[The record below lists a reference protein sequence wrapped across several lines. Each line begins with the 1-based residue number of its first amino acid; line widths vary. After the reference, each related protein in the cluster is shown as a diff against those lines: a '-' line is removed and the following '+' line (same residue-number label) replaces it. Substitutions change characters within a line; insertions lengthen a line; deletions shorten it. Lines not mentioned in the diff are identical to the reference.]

1 MPIRITGM
9 SSGLDIDKIVS
20 DLMRVER
27 IPLDKLKGKKTLT
40 TWKMDL
46 YRGINAQ
53 LDSFR
58 SKLNSLRFGG
68 DWQLAKATSTDES
81 SVSVSASGSAAA
93 ATHTIEVTSL
103 ARGAIKSS
111 GNPGISNASLQGSAL
126 AGSTNITAGV
136 NDQLNITLDG
146 VRKTITLSAGTYN
159 NAELQAELQ
168 TKIDAAFGAN
178 KLNVGLSGGQLNLTP
193 VGTSVPQ
200 VVVESVSGNSGLAS
214 LGFTDQQSYKVN
226 RNVQLGSIASKFS
239 AGPLTFGDFTINGQK
254 ISYSSTDTLS
264 DIINRVNQSAAGVI
278 MSYDEISD
286 KITLTSK
293 EIGSTA
299 KIDIQDGTGNFATAI
314 RMDATVA
321 TGADANVKI
330 DGIQSYRSSNT
341 FTIDGV
347 TYTLKKE
354 GTGTIHAT
362 VAKDTDA
369 ILKKVKE
376 FVESYNETIDL
387 LNKRLKE
394 ARFRDYPPLTDDQ
407 KKEMNEKDIELWEEK
422 AKSGLLRNDSILAE
436 ALTSLRS
443 IATKTVTGISSSYN
457 SLHLIGIDTVPYSS
471 LTPNDNGKLVYD
483 EAKLKAAIEKDPDG
497 VIRMFANQSDA
508 SSAKGIA
515 QAMYEQANASI
526 SQLITKAGGV
536 GAIMNDIN
544 TELGLQVNDLEE
556 EIESFQAR
564 LTRME
569 DYYYKKFGAMEKA
582 ISASNSQLAWLM
594 QQFG

>member
-9 SSGLDIDKIVS
+9 SSGLDIDKMVS

-27 IPLDKLKGKKTLT
+27 IPLDNLKSKKTLT

-53 LDSFR
+53 LESFR
-58 SKLNSLRFGG
+58 SKLNSLRFSG
-68 DWQLAKATSTDES
+68 DWQLSKATSTDES
-81 SVSVSASGSAAA
+81 SVSVSASGSAVA
-93 ATHTIEVTSL
+93 ATHSIEVTSL
-103 ARGAIKSS
+103 AKGAIKAS
-111 GNPGISNASLQGSAL
+111 GAGISNASLQGAAL
-126 AGSTNITAGV
+126 TGNTTITAGV

-168 TKIDAAFGAN
+168 AQIDAAFGAN
-178 KLNVGLSGGQLNLTP
+178 KLNVGLSGAQLDLTP

-200 VVVESVSGNSGLAS
+200 VVVESVSGNGGLAS

-226 RNVQLGSIASKFS
+226 RNVQLGTIASKFS
-239 AGPLTFGDFTINGQK
+239 GGTLTFGDFTINGQK
-254 ISYSSTDTLS
+254 ISYSSTDTLA

-286 KITLTSK
+286 KITITSK

-321 TGADANVKI
+321 TGADANVTI
-330 DGIQSYRSSNT
+330 DGVQSYRSSNT

-376 FVESYNETIDL
+376 FVESYNETIEL
-387 LNKRLKE
+387 LNKRVKE

-407 KKEMNEKDIELWEEK
+407 KKEMSEKDIELWEEK
-422 AKSGLLRNDSILAE
+422 AKSGLLRNDSIVTE
-436 ALTSLRS
+436 ALNALRS
-443 IATKTVTGISSSYN
+443 IAGRTLSGISGAYN
-457 SLHLIGIDTVPYSS
+457 ALHLIGVDTVPYNST
-471 LTPNDNGKLVYD
+471 TPNDAGKLEID
-483 EAKLKAAIEKDPDG
+483 EAKLKEAIEKDPEG
-497 VIRMFANQSDA
+497 VISLFSNQSEN

-515 QAMYEQANASI
+515 QALYEQANTSI
-526 SQLITKAGGV
+526 GQLITKAGGV
-536 GAIMNDIN
+536 GAVWNDIN

-564 LTRME
+564 LTQKE

-582 ISASNSQLAWLM
+582 IAASNSQLAWLM